1 MFVSLILGDIKMPFQ
16 PLSASISAA
25 DRAAIE
31 AALDTIREKL
41 PFLVTMTAEERRK
54 LAKLGD
60 KTRAFV
66 EKSAEFAA
74 RHPDYLPRRF
84 DLDAMREDVELFMAL
99 YPIWVALND
108 LQELVYNTYM
118 LAGSEAY
125 AAAREVYQSAKATGK
140 GEIDSSLNEMGRRFR
155 KSRKILSEG
164 DDEGTTKS

>member
-1 MFVSLILGDIKMPFQ
+1 MPFQ
-16 PLSASISAA
+16 PLTATLSIADQASIETAVN
-25 DRAAIE
+25 
-31 AALDTIREKL
+31 TIREKL
-41 PFLVTMTAEERRK
+41 PFLVTMTPEEKRK

-66 EKSAEFAA
+66 QKSAEFAA
-74 RHPDYLPRRF
+74 RYPDYLPRRF
-84 DLDAMREDVELFMAL
+84 DLEAMQEDVELFMAL

-125 AAAREVYQSAKATGK
+125 AAAREVYNSAKATGK

-155 KSRKILSEG
+155 KSRKISSE
-164 DDEGTTKS
+164 TTDNHDSK